1 MTANKMCF
9 MLPSIHQEDYLTG
22 FSTVNLVPRAFTIEK
37 GTESPGDEVAQMFL
51 VGVHEPKAQTDRA
64 YPGFLTIKHA

>member
-1 MTANKMCF
+1 MCF

-22 FSTVNLVPRAFTIEK
+22 FSTVNLVPRAFTIEN

-51 VGVHEPKAQTDRA
+51 VGR
-64 YPGFLTIKHA
+64 